1 MKNIAKILLGLLVV
15 VSTSCS
21 KDFLNEEYIQGPS
34 TDDFQTVEG
43 IDKLAV
49 GLYFFLEFP
58 VNYDWGYNLYN
69 IGVDEFTFGGASS
82 LPYDIYNNDLNST
95 HGSVRDLWNKSYA
108 AVETA
113 NLILKYAPE
122 VYDRSLST
130 YNKRMAEAYF
140 FRAYFHQILVA
151 NYGSIPLQ
159 LEAED
164 RTINTYYPKSTP
176 EECYAAIIS
185 DLEQAYDL
193 ISDDAES
200 FGRIK
205 KTAVAHFLAKAHLY
219 RASEINDSWNLSYV
233 DADLDAVIKYA
244 DEVVEKHPL
253 ATNFRDLWN
262 YDQVNAACETN
273 PEIVFSVLFDDNTAT
288 ASRFRNQI
296 HLGFASTYSNIPGF
310 KRDIGGGR
318 EFSRLRTT
326 NYTMDVY
333 DRVND
338 SRFWK
343 SFRTTQAAN
352 NASAAPKWLGVF
364 NNDPSDIDKARFID
378 GEVAMKYIIND
389 AGDMRYTG
397 DEEKVAFSAYKDGVA
412 QAPYTLVRYF
422 NGEHDSYIDAHGN
435 MNSITL
441 TARYPALSK
450 YYDGSRDNYNT
461 AYGNRDFTLARSAE
475 DYLFAAEAYIRKGDA
490 ASAIPYFNALRKRA
504 AYHEGEDRAAYVDG
518 GVAYRNNS
526 YFKDE
531 YSAYCD
537 SNTYYESNY
546 DIPVTSVSTESDLL
560 LTGVSD
566 IENSAI
572 DTKIHEAILA
582 AGGEEDMYMTF
593 LLNERTR
600 ELCGEL
606 HRWADLVRTK
616 TLESRWK
623 AFNDGQNYAGAN
635 FDPEVHYYRPIPQI
649 FLDLLTNESGS
660 LFSNSEK
667 SAYQNPGY

>member
-1 MKNIAKILLGLLVV
+1 MKNIAKIILGLLVL

-21 KDFLNEEYIQGPS
+21 KDFLNEEYIQGSS
-34 TDDFQTVEG
+34 TDDFQTQEG

-58 VNYDWGYNLYN
+58 VNYDWGFNLYN
-69 IGVDEFTFGGASS
+69 IGVDEFSFGGSAT
-82 LPYDIYNNDLNST
+82 LPYNIYNATLSST

-108 AVETA
+108 AIETA

-122 VYDRSLST
+122 VYDANLST
-130 YNKRMAEAYF
+130 HDKRMAEAYF

-151 NYGSIPLQ
+151 NYGAIPLQ
-159 LEAED
+159 LEAGD
-164 RTINTYYPKSTP
+164 RTINTHYPKSTP
-176 EECYAAIIS
+176 KTCYESIIS
-185 DLEQAYDL
+185 DLEQAYNL
-193 ISDDAES
+193 ISDEAEV

-205 KTAVAHFLAKAHLY
+205 KTAVAHYLAKAHLY
-219 RASEINDSWNLSYV
+219 RASEINDSWNKSYV
-233 DADLDAVIKYA
+233 SADLDAVIKYA
-244 DEVVEKHPL
+244 DEVIAKHPL
-253 ATNFRDLWN
+253 ADNFIDLWN

-310 KRDIGGGR
+310 TRDIGGGR

-326 NYTMDVY
+326 NYSMDVY
-333 DRVND
+333 DRIND

-352 NASAAPKWLGVF
+352 KASSAPKWLKEF
-364 NNDPSDIDKARFID
+364 NNNPNDTVNFRFAD
-378 GEVAMKYIIND
+378 GEVALKYIIND
-389 AGDMRYTG
+389 AGDSRYTG
-397 DEEKVAFSAYKDGVA
+397 DEKKVPFSAYKEGVA

-422 NGEHDSYIDAHGN
+422 NGEQASYTNAHGN

-441 TARYPALSK
+441 PARFPSLCK
-450 YYDGSRDNYNT
+450 YYDGSRNNYNT
-461 AYGNRDFTLARSAE
+461 AYGNRDFILARSAE
-475 DYLFAAEAYIRKGDA
+475 DYLFAAEAYIRKGDVA
-490 ASAIPYFNALRKRA
+490 GAIPYFNALRKRA
-504 AYHEGEDRAAYVDG
+504 AYKEGEDRSVHVDG
-518 GVAYRNNS
+518 GVAYRNNP
-526 YFKDE
+526 YFNDE

-546 DIPVTSVSTESDLL
+546 DMPKTTASTENVLL
-560 LTGVSD
+560 LSGAAD
-566 IENSAI
+566 MENSAS
-572 DTKIHEAILA
+572 DTKIHNAITA
-582 AGGEEDMYMTF
+582 EGGKEDIYMTF

-616 TLESRWK
+616 TLEGRWK
-623 AFNDGQNYAGAN
+623 AFNDGQNYMGAN
-635 FDPEVHYYRPIPQI
+635 FNPDVHYCRPIPQG

-660 LFSNSEK
+660 LLSNEEK